1 MLRCLPMVPLVPAAL
16 LGFVVGLRHATEADH
31 VAAVSAIVARERTLR
46 GAAMIG
52 AAWGLGHTI
61 TLLLLGGTIVV
72 FGLAVPRS
80 VALSL
85 ELGVGAMLIGL
96 GIWNVA
102 SRTRRPAHAHAP
114 SPGALVFAHAIGTG
128 TGPAPHDER
137 PAGRAHAIGARPAPH
152 DERPA
157 ASGSARRALR
167 PLIVG
172 SMHGL
177 AGSAAAALVVV
188 ATVRSVPWGLAY
200 LLVFGLGTT
209 LGMTAL
215 TTVLALPL
223 GSAMRRFRGAE
234 SWLRVGSGA
243 LSCAIGALVVY
254 QIGFQDGLF
263 LR

>member
-1 MLRCLPMVPLVPAAL
+1 MVPLVPAAL

-114 SPGALVFAHAIGTG
+114 SPGALAFAHAIGTGTG
-128 TGPAPHDER
+128 TGPAPHDEL
-137 PAGRAHAIGARPAPH
+137 PAARAHAIGARPAPH

-157 ASGSARRALR
+157 AS
-167 PLIVG
+167 
-172 SMHGL
+172 
-177 AGSAAAALVVV
+177 
-188 ATVRSVPWGLAY
+188 RSVERPSDA
-200 LLVFGLGTT
+200 
-209 LGMTAL
+209 
-215 TTVLALPL
+215 
-223 GSAMRRFRGAE
+223 SASSMMAFPK
-234 SWLRVGSGA
+234 
-243 LSCAIGALVVY
+243 
-254 QIGFQDGLF
+254 
-263 LR
+263 